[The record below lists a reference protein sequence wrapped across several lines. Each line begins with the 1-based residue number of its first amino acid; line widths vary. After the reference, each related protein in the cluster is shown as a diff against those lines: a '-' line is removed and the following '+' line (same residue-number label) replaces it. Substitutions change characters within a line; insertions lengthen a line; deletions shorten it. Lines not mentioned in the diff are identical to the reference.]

1 MANNDTWF
9 DAFFQAVT
17 SSQEFK
23 AVVENDWGE
32 DMEKAI
38 KKMDSAIEKASTIP
52 QKLKKQFDTKE
63 AKEVWQSMHSF
74 QPQSEMKTDKKD
86 QETTLDIYY
95 PEVKNPDTFGF
106 LWVAWMDDLK
116 ETLKQDFIKPL
127 QFKFM
132 VEKLEWESKNETDKK
147 VKDEKTKLYSKI
159 YEVYKQFKVSIPIGM
174 LFYGPPG
181 TWKTF
186 ITKKLA
192 EELWAGLIKKSVW
205 EFGSSYMHQ
214 TSKNIK
220 DFFEWAKKASEKW
233 PIILFLDEID
243 SLVSKRTNN
252 IDANKAE
259 EVSQFLQ
266 EFNNLSE
273 AKNLIVIAATNRPDH
288 LDSAILRSGRFDKK
302 IYIWAPD
309 FEARKELFKMYIEKV
324 KRPHKML
331 DYETLATLTEGYV
344 AADIEAICDDVS
356 RDASK
361 TILEIWH
368 SLSDKNINLSEIA
381 SKLDNHFITMELL
394 KQSII
399 GTVSSL
405 KMVDM
410 SIYDDWKNSLK

>member
-1 MANNDTWF
+1 MA
-9 DAFFQAVT
+9 
-17 SSQEFK
+17 K
-23 AVVENDWGE
+23 
-32 DMEKAI
+32 
-38 KKMDSAIEKASTIP
+38 AIEKMDMAIDKASTLP
-52 QKLKKQFDTKE
+52 LQLKKQFDTQE
-63 AKEVWQSMHSF
+63 ARETWESMHSF
-74 QPQSEMKTDKKD
+74 QPQSEMKTQTKN
-86 QETTLDIYY
+86 QEDTLDIYY
-95 PEVKNPDTFGF
+95 PEVKNSDTYGF
-106 LWVAWMDDLK
+106 LWVAWMDELK
-116 ETLKQDFIKPL
+116 ETLRQDFIKPL

-132 VEKLEWESKNETDKK
+132 VEKLESESEHETDKK
-147 VKDEKTKLYSKI
+147 VKDEKIKLYSKV
-159 YEVYKQFKVSIPIGM
+159 YEVYKQFKVSIPTGM
-174 LFYGPPG
+174 LFYGPPW

-192 EELWAGLIKKSVW
+192 EEFW

-309 FEARKELFKMYIEKV
+309 FEARKELFKMYIAKE
-324 KRPHKML
+324 KRPHKEL
-331 DYETLATLTEGYV
+331 DYEILAKLTDGNV
-344 AADIEAICDDVS
+344 AADIETICDDVS

-361 TILEIWH
+361 NILEIWH
-368 SLSDKNINLSEIA
+368 SLSDKNIDLADLA
-381 SKLDNHFITMELL
+381 SKLDNHYITMDLL
-394 KQSII
+394 KQSISD
-399 GTVSSL
+399 TVSSL

-410 SIYDDWKNSLK
+410 SIYENWEKGLQ